1 MSLHRLLYRS
11 LPEIMGSQGEV
22 AAEVA
27 RIVEASRETNARE
40 GVSGALLVAP
50 GVFMQVIEG
59 PLPAVE
65 RTFERICGD
74 IRHRHVQLIDFTCVE
89 QRSFPEW
96 PLAALAPAGELV
108 RLCASL
114 EAPQD
119 PLADPTSASA
129 TIQLMRAM
137 ALAGGKAAQDRT
149 AA

>member
-1 MSLHRLLYRS
+1 MNLHRLLYRS
-11 LPEIMGSQGEV
+11 LPSIMGSQGEV
-22 AAEVA
+22 AAEIA
-27 RIVEASRETNARE
+27 KIVEAAREANARE

-59 PLPAVE
+59 PPPAVE
-65 RTFERICGD
+65 RTFELICGD

-96 PLAALAPAGELV
+96 SMAALAPAGELV

-114 EAPQD
+114 DAPQD
-119 PLADPTSASA
+119 ALADPTSASA

-137 ALAGGKAAQDRT
+137 ALAGGASAPNRT